1 MALTLVFII
10 DSENR
15 VNSFCICVHGP
26 IVNVNIKASVRN
38 CYFEANILRH
48 ESPSLCISGEAILYK
63 FWYFP
68 SQLTFPFGGNQNSF
82 EWYKFWNFLSH
93 VKILNFSKL
102 TKQFFWTYDFGY
114 MISCTRLRYTTFRFW
129 FKTNWTSMFSST
141 TMLTNRNKLWI
152 INCDNLVLVLT

>member
-1 MALTLVFII
+1 MLTSISEITKLALKINLLFIYL
-10 DSENR
+10 
-15 VNSFCICVHGP
+15 F
-26 IVNVNIKASVRN
+26 
-38 CYFEANILRH
+38 IL
-48 ESPSLCISGEAILYK
+48 EPGITLCISGEAILYK